1 MKIGIHHRKGSFS
14 DRWIEF
20 LEQKNIPY
28 VILNAFDNDIIK
40 QIKENKVTHF
50 MWHFNQNY
58 FEDMLHARTLFRA
71 ISQVGIKTFPNED
84 SYWHFDDKVA
94 QKYLLEALDIPLVKA
109 DVFYHRNEAEK
120 YIENASF
127 PKVFKLK
134 GGAGSINVK
143 LVKTKEQARRIVNQ
157 AFGGGFNAFDS
168 KAIFKDTIERFSRQ
182 KSLHNFLR
190 IIKWGFKGIFVDQQ
204 YKVFPKQKNYI
215 YFQEFIPD
223 LKYDIRLIVIG
234 NKCYF
239 LKRNTRDNDFRAS
252 GSGMLEFAPG
262 KFNLEAVNIAF
273 KAAKKLNMLC
283 VAYDFIFDANDQPL
297 VVEISYGFQP
307 YVYDRCLGFYDQN
320 LHWTETQ
327 VNLEYEIINNFL
339 NEISLIQ

>member
-14 DRWIEF
+14 DRWIEY
-20 LEQKNIPY
+20 LEEKKIPY
-28 VILNAFDNDIIK
+28 VLLNAFDNDIIK

-58 FEDMLHARTLFRA
+58 FEDMLHAKTLFRS
-71 ISQVGIKTFPNED
+71 INQIGIKTFPNED
-84 SYWHFDDKVA
+84 TYWHFDDKVA

-109 DVFYHRNEAEK
+109 DVFYHQKEAEK
-120 YIENASF
+120 YIENTSF

-143 LVKTKEQARRIVNQ
+143 LVRTKEQARKIVKQ
-157 AFGGGFNAFDS
+157 AFGSGFAAFDS
-168 KAIFKDTIERFSRQ
+168 WTVFTDTIERFWRQ
-182 KSLHNFLR
+182 KTQHNFLR
-190 IIKWGFKGIFVDQQ
+190 VVKWGFKGIFVDKQ
-204 YKVFPKQKNYI
+204 YKVFPKQRNYV

-223 LKYDIRLIVIG
+223 LTYDIRLIVIG
-234 NKCYF
+234 DKCFY

-262 KFNLEAVNIAF
+262 AFNLDAVEIAF
-273 KAAKKLNMLC
+273 KAAKQLNMIC
-283 VAYDFIFDANDQPL
+283 VAYDFIFDTKDKPL

-307 YVYDRCLGFYDQN
+307 YVYDQCLGFYDTALN
-320 LHWTETQ
+320 WNESK
-327 VNLEYEIINNFL
+327 VNLEYEIIHNFL
-339 NEISLIQ
+339 KDFS